1 MTEDNVTTSN
11 NEIPYVM
18 RAAQQIN
25 YGNVR
30 DVLQLDDNVSVPRE
44 LTSKQ
49 VLIRVYA
56 ASINPADC
64 KLLYGD
70 VSFAIRYSFPHIP
83 GGDVAG
89 VVVDV
94 GSAVGRVRIGDHV
107 YGNLGTNGGGYAEYA
122 RAEESMLAIKP
133 TNLTMEEAAAIPLAC
148 ETSYEALFQRCSSP
162 VGKGTKLF
170 ICGGGSATGLFAI
183 QLAKAVGAFVALTCS
198 QRNLFLIEKLGYEI
212 IRNKSEWINMDN
224 QILVIDYKEKD
235 FGEELQG
242 NDYDI
247 VCDCVGG
254 QQNWISAQRILKRG
268 GDFITFVG
276 DDPNPVLSVTWIVQT
291 AGNLLN
297 RKFWSVFG
305 SERHKY
311 FMHVH
316 SQTPENLD
324 DLRLN
329 YFESGKVKPII
340 DKVYDWRK
348 DGIEAL
354 YSAYERSRNRMAQGK
369 LILKIADENS
379 K

>member
-1 MTEDNVTTSN
+1 MTEN
-11 NEIPYVM
+11 NIEITKNNIPSVM
-18 RAAQQIN
+18 VAAQQIT

-30 DVLQLDDNVSVPRE
+30 DVLKLDDNVVVPRE

-49 VLIRVYA
+49 VLVRVYA

-70 VSFAIRYSFPHIP
+70 VSLVIRYSFPHIP
-83 GGDVAG
+83 GGDIAG
-89 VVVDV
+89 IVVDV
-94 GSAVGRVRIGDHV
+94 GSAVERFRIGDHV

-122 RAEESMLAIKP
+122 RANESMLALKP

-183 QLAKAVGAFVALTCS
+183 QLAKAVGASVAITCS

-212 IRNKSEWINMDN
+212 IRNKSDFINIDN

-242 NDYDI
+242 ENYDI

-254 QQNWISAQRILKRG
+254 QQNWISTQRILKHG
-268 GDFITFVG
+268 GEFITFVG
-276 DDPNPVLSVTWIVQT
+276 DDPNPVLSLTWIINT
-291 AGNLLN
+291 AANLIN
-297 RKFWSVFG
+297 RKFWSYFG
-305 SERHKY
+305 SARHNY
-311 FMHVH
+311 IMHAH
-316 SQTPENLD
+316 KQTPENLED
-324 DLRLN
+324 MRIN
-329 YFESGKVKPII
+329 YIENGKVKPLI
-340 DKVYDWRK
+340 DKVCDWRQ
-348 DGIEAL
+348 DGAEAL
-354 YSAYERSRNRMAQGK
+354 YSLYERSRSGTAQGK
-369 LILKIADENS
+369 LILKLADE
-379 K
+379 